1 MAILELSE
9 DTMKGWVAANGTT
22 VVDFWAE
29 WCGPCKALTP
39 ILEDL
44 SEKYEGIV
52 NVAKVNVSENTEL
65 AKEHSVMSIP
75 CVIVFRAG
83 KEIDRVVGFKNRD
96 SMEDLFIKHS

>member
-1 MAILELSE
+1 MAIVILAS
-9 DTMKGWVAANGTT
+9 DTMSRVVEAEEIT

-39 ILEDL
+39 VLEDL
-44 SEKYEGIV
+44 SDKYEGVIR
-52 NVAKVNVSENTEL
+52 VAKVNVSENIEL
-65 AKEHSVMSIP
+65 AKKYDISSIP

-83 KEIDRVVGFKNRD
+83 KEIDRVIGFKGKD